1 MKHVVVVGGSIAA
14 MTAAGSLRS
23 EGFDGDVTVLSDE
36 SHRPYSR
43 VPLSKGILAGT
54 EAPSSAFLPESGG
67 SFEIRTDCTAVAL
80 DTQRRRITLAE
91 GEEVHYD
98 GLVISSGARARRLPG
113 AETGLTVRTLDD
125 AVALRDRLLAARR
138 VIVLGGGFLG
148 MEVASTCRTLGLQ
161 VTVVHISS
169 PLNGLLGRWLAEYVV
184 TEARR
189 QGVEFIHAPQGA
201 RIIDTQTVDCGDR
214 RIEADLVVSAVGD
227 EPNIEWLLRSGVPL
241 NNGVL
246 ADQRCRVAPDIV
258 AAGDVVARG
267 GRRMPHWTNAVQ
279 QGKTAAAAL
288 LHGEQAEP
296 YVQDHYFWTHQ
307 FGLDIKISGRLPL
320 RGVPAVIGGAIEDQT
335 ALLRWEDDRATTAV
349 AINHRLPIV
358 KLKRLGAGAPA
369 LC

>member
-1 MKHVVVVGGSIAA
+1 MKQVVVVGGSIAA

-36 SHRPYSR
+36 THRPYSR

-54 EAPSSAFLPESGG
+54 EAPSSAFLPDSNG
-67 SFEIRTDCTAVAL
+67 SFEIRTDCNALAL
-80 DTQRRRITLAE
+80 DTQRRRITLAD

-98 GLVISSGARARRLPG
+98 GLVISTGARARRLPG
-113 AETGLTVRTLDD
+113 PETGLTVRTIGD
-125 AVALRDRLLAARR
+125 AVALRDRLSSAQK

-148 MEVASTCRTLGLQ
+148 MEVASTCRTLGRH
-161 VTVVHISS
+161 VTVVHVSR
-169 PLNGLLGRWLAEYVV
+169 PLSGLLGGWLAEYVL

-201 RIIDTQTVDCGDR
+201 HIIDTYTVDCGDR
-214 RIEADLVVSAVGD
+214 WIEADLVVSAVGD
-227 EPNIEWLLRSGVPL
+227 DPNIEWLLGSGVPL
-241 NNGVL
+241 ENGVL
-246 ADQRCRVAPDIV
+246 ADQRCRVAADIV
-258 AAGDVVARG
+258 AAGDVVARR

-288 LHGEQAEP
+288 LRGEQAVP

-320 RGVPAVIGGAIEDQT
+320 SGSPAVIDGAIE
-335 ALLRWEDDRATTAV
+335 ARAVLLRWEHDKGATAV
-349 AINHRLPIV
+349 SINHRLPIV
-358 KLKRLGAGAPA
+358 KLKRLGGGAPA